1 MRAIGIKFKPYL
13 IEYFEYIY
21 EIFKINPFSELL
33 YSIETSASI
42 FGKMNEMIQPL
53 TEIYNFIS
61 EATLTCLN
69 ENKLA
74 DQNQFLEDFFGILFR
89 YAKYI
94 PSVILSSKTLQINLE
109 VTEKA
114 IGLEQPNVEK
124 TLFLFLE
131 YFIKLC
137 SYNPQNDVEKVRFLR
152 GLFDLSI
159 SLGSN

>member
-1 MRAIGIKFKPYL
+1 MRTIGIKFKIYL
-13 IEYFEYIY
+13 VEYFEYIY
-21 EIFKINPFSELL
+21 EIFKINPLSEFL

-61 EATLTCLN
+61 EATLTNLQ
-69 ENKLA
+69 ENKLE

-89 YAKYI
+89 YVKYI
-94 PSVILSSKTLQINLE
+94 PSVILSSRTLETNLQ
-109 VTEKA
+109 VTEMA
-114 IGLEQPNVEK
+114 IGMDQPNVEK

-137 SYNPQNDVEKVRFLR
+137 SYNPQNDVEKVRFEKLM
-152 GLFDLSI
+152 
-159 SLGSN
+159 